1 MNKQTIRTLIVDDEP
16 KSRNLN
22 ATILQKYCPRV
33 NIVGLAESA
42 DQAYQLVLEHNPEL
56 LLLDIEMPHGS
67 GFDLLKRINR
77 NDLEV
82 IFITG
87 FDQYALQAIKFH
99 ALDFL
104 LKPTD
109 ALQLIEAINKAEERI
124 RGKRDNERLQQ
135 LLSNLNNADSS
146 AHHLAIPT
154 MDGRE
159 FVSINQI
166 IYCTANGGYTSFT
179 LSQGRQLLSSKNLGE
194 YEKILPK
201 SNSTH
206 QLCFFRV
213 HHRHLINLSYIKKY
227 NSKENYIQLEGQVN
241 ISIAHR
247 RKAKFLKILKE
258 MNLH

>member
-1 MNKQTIRTLIVDDEP
+1 MNKQKVRTLIIDDEIR
-16 KSRNLN
+16 SRNLN
-22 ATILQKYCPRV
+22 ATILKKYCPQV
-33 NIVGLAESA
+33 NIVGLAGSI
-42 DQAYQLVLEHNPEL
+42 DQAHQLVLEHNPDL

-67 GFDLLKRINR
+67 GFELLKRLNR

-109 ALQLIEAINKAEERI
+109 ALQLIEAINEAEKRI

-135 LLSNLNNADSS
+135 LLSNLNNAESS
-146 AHHLAIPT
+146 AHHIAIPT
-154 MDGRE
+154 VDGRE
-159 FVSINQI
+159 FVAINQI
-166 IYCTANGGYTSFT
+166 IYCTANGGYTAFT

-201 SNSTH
+201 GNNTYKNR
-206 QLCFFRV
+206 FFRI

-227 NSKENYIQLEGQVN
+227 NSKENYIQMEGQVN

-247 RKAKFLKILKE
+247 RKAKFLQILKE
-258 MNLH
+258 MNLY